1 MSTLFHT
8 AKMAH
13 HDHVPMDRGLLQEIV
28 YSVAQAILPLLIA
41 AVAVFALA

>member
-1 MSTLFHT
+1 MSTLFHI

-13 HDHVPMDRGLLQEIV
+13 PDHVPMDRGLLQQIA

-41 AVAVFALA
+41 AVVVFALA